1 MSGTSTIKFCMIAS
15 RERLAHFFDYRTI
28 TLAVVTAFVAT
39 LALIPLFYLV
49 WSSFKPIA
57 VGQLS
62 DFTLTNFTFENFAR
76 AYSDPAIFAM
86 LFDSFFFATGSML
99 VAFVFGGIIA
109 FLVERT
115 DAPMRNFVYGFMF
128 IPLIMP
134 SMLKAIGWVLLLS
147 PNNGILNKVWYAFG
161 FKDPLFD
168 SSSIPAMFWVEGLS
182 MSPLTFLMLGA
193 ALRGMDPS
201 LEEAAFTSGA
211 GKLTVFRKVT
221 LRLMTPALAGIAL
234 LQFIRGLEAFDVP
247 FTMGSGKG
255 IQVFSTNI
263 YSSVREISPP
273 DYGSAFVLS
282 LVLIMLAVIGV
293 AIYHRVMARSESYAT
308 VTGKGF
314 RPRLISLGRWRGV
327 AGGFFLFFLVASTLL
342 PFLVLLWA
350 SFLPY
355 YQTPS
360 VQALSQLNLNS
371 YRDLFSRD
379 QFYLSLKNTLILST
393 LVSVAAMLLATVISW
408 IVIRLKPR
416 GSRLLDTLSF
426 LPYTVPGI
434 AMGFSFMVVFLTF
447 PNPIYG
453 TLWILILAYLT
464 NFLPTATRFTHAGI
478 AQIRAELEEAATTA
492 GAGLYT
498 VLRKIIMPLIL
509 PSLVAG
515 GLYIFLL
522 SAKVVSM
529 AAILW
534 QPDSIILPVY
544 LLHLWVDGRLPL
556 VGALSVVMIT
566 GLTALTIVA
575 RTFAQRRSI
584 IAQA

>member
-1 MSGTSTIKFCMIAS
+1 MSDIVNAKFYMVG
-15 RERLAHFFDYRTI
+15 RERLIHFFDLRTI
-28 TLAVVTAFVAT
+28 VLGVVTAFVGA

-57 VGQLS
+57 VGQLFDFS
-62 DFTLTNFTFENFAR
+62 LANFTLENFAR

-86 LFDSFFFATGSML
+86 LLNSFFFAAGSMF
-99 VAFVFGGIIA
+99 VAFVFGGSIA

-115 DAPMRNFVYGFMF
+115 DTPLRNFVYGFMF
-128 IPLIMP
+128 VPLIMP

-147 PNNGILNKVWYAFG
+147 PNNGILNKIWSAFG
-161 FKDPLFD
+161 FEGPLFN

-211 GKLTVFRKVT
+211 SKLTVFRKVT

-247 FTMGSGKG
+247 FAMGSGTG

-263 YSSVREISPP
+263 YISVREISPP

-282 LVLIMLAVIGV
+282 LVLVFLAIIGV
-293 AIYHRVMARSESYAT
+293 GLYHRVIARSERYAT

-314 RPRLISLGRWRGV
+314 RPRLISLGFWRWA
-327 AGGFFLFFLVASTLL
+327 AGGFILFFLVASTVL

-360 VQALSQLNLNS
+360 WQALEQLNLNS

-379 QFYLSLKNTLILST
+379 QFFLSLKNTLILST
-393 LVSVAAMLLATVISW
+393 VVSVAAMLLAMVISW

-416 GSRLLDTLSF
+416 GSRVLDTLSF
-426 LPYTVPGI
+426 LPYTIPGI
-434 AMGFSFMVVFLTF
+434 AMGFSFMVIFLTF
-447 PNPIYG
+447 PNPIYA
-453 TLWILILAYLT
+453 TLWILVLAYLT

-492 GAGLYT
+492 GAGLFT
-498 VLRKIIMPLIL
+498 VIRRIIMPLIL
-509 PSLVAG
+509 PSLIAG

-522 SAKVVSM
+522 SSKVVSM

-566 GLTALTIVA
+566 CLTALTIAA
-575 RTFAQRRSI
+575 RTFTQRRSI
-584 IAQA
+584 VAQE

>member
-1 MSGTSTIKFCMIAS
+1 M
-15 RERLAHFFDYRTI
+15 
-28 TLAVVTAFVAT
+28 TAFVGT

-57 VGQLS
+57 LGRLADFS
-62 DFTLTNFTFENFAR
+62 LANFTLENFAR
-76 AYSDPAIFAM
+76 AYSDPAVFAM
-86 LFDSFFFATGSML
+86 LIDSFFFAGGSML
-99 VAFVFGGIIA
+99 VAFVFGGSIA

-115 DAPMRNFVYGFMF
+115 DTPMRNFVYGFMF
-128 IPLIMP
+128 VPLIMP
-134 SMLKAIGWVLLLS
+134 SVLKAIGWVLLLS
-147 PNNGILNKVWYAFG
+147 PTNGILNKILQALG
-161 FKDPLFD
+161 FKEPLFD

-211 GKLTVFRKVT
+211 SKFTVFRKVT

-247 FTMGSGKG
+247 FTMGSARGV
-255 IQVFSTNI
+255 QVFSTNI
-263 YSSVREISPP
+263 YTSVREISPP
-273 DYGSAFVLS
+273 DYGTAFVLS
-282 LVLIMLAVIGV
+282 LVLVFLAVIGV
-293 AIYHRVMARSESYAT
+293 GIYHRAIARSERYAT

-314 RPRLISLGRWRGV
+314 RPRLIALGRWRWV
-327 AGGFFLFFLVASTLL
+327 AGGFILFFLFASTVL

-355 YQTPS
+355 YQAPS
-360 VQALSQLNLNS
+360 WDALAHLTLNS

-379 QFYLSLKNTLILST
+379 EFYLSLKNTLILST
-393 LVSVAAMLLATVISW
+393 VVSVAAMLLATVISW
-408 IVIRLKPR
+408 IVIRLKPK
-416 GSRLLDTLSF
+416 GSRLLDMLSF
-426 LPYTVPGI
+426 LPYTIPGI
-434 AMGFSFMVVFLTF
+434 AMGFSFMIVFLSF

-464 NFLPTATRFTHAGI
+464 NFLPTATRFTHAGV

-492 GAGLYT
+492 GAGLLT
-498 VLRKIIMPLIL
+498 VMWRIVMPLIL

-544 LLHLWVDGRLPL
+544 LLRLWVDGRLPL

-575 RTFAQRRSI
+575 RVFAQRRSM